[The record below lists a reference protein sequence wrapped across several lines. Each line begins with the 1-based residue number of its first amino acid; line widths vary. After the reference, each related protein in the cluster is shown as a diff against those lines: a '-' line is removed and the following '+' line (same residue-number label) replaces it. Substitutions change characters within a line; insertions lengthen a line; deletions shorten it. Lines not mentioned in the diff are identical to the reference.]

1 MSTGKI
7 SWMIDDHDWM
17 TIIKVDGLAF
27 PTIPE
32 GEDAAKFRFEHM
44 QKYKIG
50 TRMSLENFCNNED
63 YNSLMWTIIP
73 KDFVQDKSGRALT
86 INV

>member
-1 MSTGKI
+1 
-7 SWMIDDHDWM
+7 MIDENDFM

-27 PTIPE
+27 PTPIN
-32 GEDAAKFRFEHM
+32 GEDAAKSRVKHM

-50 TRMSLENFCNNED
+50 TKMSLEQFCNNED
-63 YNSLMWTIIP
+63 YNSIMWSIVPSSKWTLSNLRL
-73 KDFVQDKSGRALT
+73 V

>member
-7 SWMIDDHDWM
+7 SWMIDENDFM

-27 PTIPE
+27 PTPIN
-32 GEDAAKFRFEHM
+32 GEDAAESRVKHM

-50 TRMSLENFCNNED
+50 TKMSLEQFCNNED
-63 YNSLMWTIIP
+63 YNSIMWSIVPSSKWTLSNLRL
-73 KDFVQDKSGRALT
+73 V

>member
-7 SWMIDDHDWM
+7 SWMIDDNDWL

-27 PTIPE
+27 PKAEE
-32 GEDAAKFRFEHM
+32 GEDEAKARLKHM
-44 QKYKIG
+44 KKYKIG
-50 TRMSLENFCNNED
+50 TRISLEQFCNNPD
-63 YNSLMWTIIP
+63 YNSLMWTIVP
-73 KDFVQDKSGRALT
+73 KDWTHSVTQRQLV

>member
-1 MSTGKI
+1 
-7 SWMIDDHDWM
+7 M

-27 PTIPE
+27 PSPAE
-32 GEDAAKFRFEHM
+32 GEDAAKSRIKHM

-50 TRMSLENFCNNED
+50 TRISLEQFCNNED
-63 YNSLMWTIIP
+63 YNSIMWTIVPYVP
-73 KDFVQDKSGRALT
+73 KVSPTQRICV